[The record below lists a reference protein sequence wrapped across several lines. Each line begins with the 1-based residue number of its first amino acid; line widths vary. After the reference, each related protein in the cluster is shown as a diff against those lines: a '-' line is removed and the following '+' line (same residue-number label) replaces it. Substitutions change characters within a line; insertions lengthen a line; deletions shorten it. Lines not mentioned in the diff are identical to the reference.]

1 MGFSTVNLRD
11 IEPAG
16 PGGMV
21 HFVRRELGAEA
32 FGINWFEFP
41 PGAEGLE
48 HDEADTGQEEVNVVI
63 RGSGVYRIDGE
74 DHPMREGD
82 FFRFD
87 PDTVRRPVAGPEGM
101 TVLAVG
107 SPPGSYAAH
116 GPF

>member
-1 MGFSTVNLRD
+1 MGYSTVNLRD
-11 IEPAG
+11 IEPSG
-16 PGGMV
+16 PSGMV
-21 HFVRRELGAEA
+21 QFVRRELGAEA

-48 HDEADTGQEEVNVVI
+48 HDETGTGQEEVNVVI
-63 RGSGVYRIDGE
+63 RGFGVYRIDGE
-74 DHPMREGD
+74 EHPAVEGD

-87 PDTVRRPVAGPEGM
+87 PGTVRCPVAGPEGM

-107 SPPGSYAAH
+107 SAPGSYEPH